1 MMMWSRFI
9 RILSE
14 RLKGSKAFLQS
25 IVKVERP
32 NAKALSFFRLMLG
45 ESLAFTLCFYHRDFT
60 EFERPKC
67 I

>member
-45 ESLAFTLCFYHRDFT
+45 ESLAFTLCPYN
-60 EFERPKC
+60 
-67 I
+67 

>member
-14 RLKGSKAFLQS
+14 RLKGIFIIHSESETLTLKAFRL
-25 IVKVERP
+25 
-32 NAKALSFFRLMLG
+32 FRLMLG